1 MANTFNH
8 ISATKTTTLIK
19 KYIVKNYTKIQ
30 QPIVKKIN
38 KQ

>member
-19 KYIVKNYTKIQ
+19 KYIVKNY
-30 QPIVKKIN
+30 KKN
-38 KQ
+38 TATHCKEDK